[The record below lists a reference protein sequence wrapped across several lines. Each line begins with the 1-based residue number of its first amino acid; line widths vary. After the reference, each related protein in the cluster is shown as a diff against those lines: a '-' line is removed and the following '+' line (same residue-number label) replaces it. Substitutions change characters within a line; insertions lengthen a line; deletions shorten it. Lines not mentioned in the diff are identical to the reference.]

1 VLRPWRQITVPSVR
15 EVAASFKKPPREYG
29 PTHWAAWGGKL
40 TKEWIVSEFDSLV
53 ANGVYI
59 VDFGPSQ
66 NMNPKYFSREHLALV
81 RFGIEQASKRGMA
94 GAWTWQ
100 HAI

>member
-1 VLRPWRQITVPSVR
+1 
-15 EVAASFKKPPREYG
+15 
-29 PTHWAAWGGKL
+29 
-40 TKEWIVSEFDSLV
+40 V